1 LKAGGETSLWR
12 VPGGDISAK
21 NWATFNKINWKKDF
35 CKPSST
41 SQSADLED
49 VVLSP
54 NPVLDIFQIMM
65 NNDLPTEM
73 RILDLNGRVL
83 LEDTFMTQTSVDIST
98 WAAGFYMCHL
108 TQKDGAKV
116 VRIVKN

>member
-1 LKAGGETSLWR
+1 

-21 NWATFNKINWKKDF
+21 NWATFNKVNWKKDF
-35 CKPSST
+35 CKPSND

-54 NPVLDIFQIMM
+54 NPVLDIFQITM

-83 LEDTFMTQTSVDIST
+83 LVDTFMGQTSLDIST
-98 WAAGFYMCHL
+98 WAAGFYMCQL
-108 TQKDGAKV
+108 KQEGGMKV
-116 VRIVKN
+116 IRIVKN